1 MWYQKIKTI
10 ARLTLIVSVVLLLAQ
25 ATDADLLD
33 REEIGPNVVR
43 ATTLDFSNLDSA
55 NETGKSLL
63 FSIQGL
69 VPTGFQVESVR
80 IRNEGE
86 LAFKYSISAVKTA
99 GDDAFCSSLKMRI
112 LSNWTTKYDSNLLA
126 LSYVA
131 DMAEGDSQDLVFSL
145 GLEDP
150 SDSLIGQNCAFNLII
165 NSVQETANGTIR
177 FYDQEV
183 LQSQVTAGVWTTGG

>member
-1 MWYQKIKTI
+1 MWYQKIKTA
-10 ARLTLIVSVVLLLAQ
+10 ARLTLIVSVVLLFAQ

-33 REEIGPNVVR
+33 REQIGPNIVR
-43 ATTLDFSNLDSA
+43 ASTLDFVNLDTA

-86 LAFKYSISAVKTA
+86 LDFQYSVSVFITA
-99 GDDAFCSSLKMRI
+99 GDDALCSALKFHV
-112 LSNWTTKYDSNLLA
+112 LSNWTTKYDSGLLS

-131 DMAEGDSQDLVFSL
+131 NLDKDESQDLVFSL
-145 GLEDP
+145 GLEDT
-150 SDSLIGQNCAFNLII
+150 SESLIGLNCAFNLVV
-165 NSVQETANGTIR
+165 NSVQETENGTMR

-183 LQSQVTAGVWTTGG
+183 LQSQVTAGVWTVGG

>member
-1 MWYQKIKTI
+1 MWYQKIKTV
-10 ARLTLIVSVVLLLAQ
+10 ARLTLIVSVVLLFAQ

-33 REEIGPNVVR
+33 REQIGPNIVR
-43 ATTLDFSNLDSA
+43 ASTLDFANLDTA

-86 LAFKYSISAVKTA
+86 LAFQYSISAVKTA
-99 GDDAFCSSLKMRI
+99 GDDAFCSALKMRVF
-112 LSNWTTKYDSNLLA
+112 SNWTTKYDSNLLA

-131 DMAEGDSQDLVFSL
+131 DMAEGDTQDLVFSL
-145 GLEDP
+145 GLDDSSE
-150 SDSLIGQNCAFNLII
+150 SLIGQNCAFNLVI
-165 NSVQETANGTIR
+165 NTIQETQNGTMR

-183 LQSQVTAGVWTTGG
+183 LQSQVTAGVWTIGS

>member
-1 MWYQKIKTI
+1 MWYQKIKTA
-10 ARLTLIVSVVLLLAQ
+10 ARLTLIVSVVLLFAQ

-33 REEIGPNVVR
+33 REQIGPNIVR
-43 ATTLDFSNLDSA
+43 ASTLDFVNLDTA

-86 LAFKYSISAVKTA
+86 LDFQYSVSVFKTA
-99 GDDAFCSSLKMRI
+99 GDDALCSALKFHV
-112 LSNWTTKYDSNLLA
+112 LSNWTTKYDSGLLS

-131 DMAEGDSQDLVFSL
+131 NLDKDESQDLVFSL
-145 GLEDP
+145 GLEDT
-150 SDSLIGQNCAFNLII
+150 SESLIGLNCAFNLVV
-165 NSVQETANGTIR
+165 NSVQETANGTMR

-183 LQSQVTAGVWTTGG
+183 LQSQVTAGVWTVGG